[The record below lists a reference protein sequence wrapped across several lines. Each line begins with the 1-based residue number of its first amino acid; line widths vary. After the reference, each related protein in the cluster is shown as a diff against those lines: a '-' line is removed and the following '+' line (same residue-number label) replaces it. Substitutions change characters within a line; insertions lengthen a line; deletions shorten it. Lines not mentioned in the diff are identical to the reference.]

1 MKVPFSPPDITDE
14 EIEQVV
20 DTLKSG
26 WITTGPK
33 TKYFENQIADF
44 VNCSR
49 AVCFSSA
56 TSAMEMILRLLDI
69 GPKDNVITCAYT
81 YTASASVAVHVGA
94 DLKLVDVANGSYFMD
109 YDALDK
115 AIDENTKVII
125 PVDIAGVPCDYDIL
139 NEIVEGKKHIYKA
152 SNPIQEAFSRIVI
165 LADAAHSFGS
175 SRNNI
180 KCGSLADFTS
190 FSFHA
195 VKNLTVGEGGAAT
208 WKSQDFLYDEEIYNK
223 LVMLSLHGQTK
234 DALAK
239 TKAGS
244 WEYDIVT
251 PGYKCNMTD
260 IMASVG
266 IAQLNRYSHILQR
279 RDELLKI
286 YEEGLD
292 EEAVSLIPHRADHY
306 FSNKHLLL
314 ARFRDFD
321 ERQRNDFIKK
331 LSERDVAANVHY
343 KPLPLLTAYKNM
355 GFSIDDYP
363 NAYMQ
368 YRNEVS
374 LPLYSSMTN
383 EQAFYV
389 CECVNNILLNEEK

>member
-165 LADAAHSFGS
+165 LADAVSYTHLDVYK
-175 SRNNI
+175 RQ
-180 KCGSLADFTS
+180 
-190 FSFHA
+190 
-195 VKNLTVGEGGAAT
+195 EG
-208 WKSQDFLYDEEIYNK
+208 
-223 LVMLSLHGQTK
+223 
-234 DALAK
+234 
-239 TKAGS
+239 
-244 WEYDIVT
+244 
-251 PGYKCNMTD
+251 
-260 IMASVG
+260 
-266 IAQLNRYSHILQR
+266 
-279 RDELLKI
+279 
-286 YEEGLD
+286 
-292 EEAVSLIPHRADHY
+292 
-306 FSNKHLLL
+306 
-314 ARFRDFD
+314 
-321 ERQRNDFIKK
+321 
-331 LSERDVAANVHY
+331 
-343 KPLPLLTAYKNM
+343 
-355 GFSIDDYP
+355 
-363 NAYMQ
+363 
-368 YRNEVS
+368 
-374 LPLYSSMTN
+374 
-383 EQAFYV
+383 
-389 CECVNNILLNEEK
+389 